1 MEFKLINVLKI
12 ILHQA
17 RSLFYLSIFTGIICS
32 IVVLFLI
39 ESKYESQ
46 AKFIVVSNSGSN
58 SQASNLA
65 NIASGFGLSLPI
77 DGSSSVMSE
86 NIYPTLIK
94 SENLLE
100 NLLFKSFTD
109 YHYNSEKK
117 LIDMLI
123 TVDVES
129 DFEKKKNALK
139 ILQEDRIK
147 VSKDPKTGVIIL
159 TVLSNH
165 GLLSRDICLAILEEL
180 DILQQNINTRNAKEK
195 RIFIKDRITEVEL
208 NLYDIEKDLIDF
220 YNSHKLYQSS
230 PMLLVEEQRIKT
242 KLDVAKSV
250 YITLKQEFETAKIE
264 EVNESSFI
272 ELIDGPS
279 VPLYRSSPKRKI
291 FVIYWTLV
299 VVFLASFILFIK
311 DSKKLL
317 RQNDLDELRELKSII
332 KRQFK

>member
-12 ILHQA
+12 ILHHA
-17 RSLFYLSIFTGIICS
+17 RFLFYLSIVTGMICS

-39 ESKYESQ
+39 ESEYESQ
-46 AKFIVVSNSGSN
+46 AKFVVVSKSGSS
-58 SQASNLA
+58 SQSSNLA

-109 YHYNSEKK
+109 YHSNSEKQ

-123 TVDVES
+123 TKDVES
-129 DFEKKKNALK
+129 DFEKKKNAIE
-139 ILQEDRIK
+139 ILQKDRIK
-147 VSKDPKTGVIIL
+147 ASKDPKTGVIIL

-165 GLLSRDICLAILEEL
+165 SLLSKDIAFAILEEL
-180 DILQQNINTRNAKEK
+180 DILQQNINTRNAKDK
-195 RIFIKDRITEVEL
+195 KAFIRDRITEIES
-208 NLYDIEKDLIDF
+208 NLDKIEKDLIDF

-230 PMLLVEEQRIKT
+230 PMLIVEEQRIKT
-242 KLDVAKSV
+242 KLEVAKGV

-272 ELIDGPS
+272 EIIDGPS
-279 VPLYRSSPKRKI
+279 VALYRSSPKRKV
-291 FVIYWTLV
+291 FVIFWTSL
-299 VVFLASFILFIK
+299 VVFLASFIFFIK

-317 RQNDLDELRELKSII
+317 NQNDLDELRDLKSIV
-332 KRQFK
+332 KHQFK